1 MPSLEQI
8 AAQYSLSRFPQHPYA
23 RAKYEQGFKD
33 GVNFVLENEDVNDLV
48 IDAYR
53 NEISRLIIQISLPMI
68 GETIELR
75 NPLRTKSNYEE
86 KRPEKIS
93 VTRSLEDKEVEVTST
108 GSILEIIWKRNGKVI
123 YDPQFPADKIIE
135 IKEYLEGLR
144 FLLLTKNLKTQVA
157 DFLAPYL
164 QFLE

>member
-1 MPSLEQI
+1 MPILFNLNENKQRIIYPIDVPSRAAERYDAAHINQLKLSEDGQI
-8 AAQYSLSRFPQHPYA
+8 
-23 RAKYEQGFKD
+23 
-33 GVNFVLENEDVNDLV
+33 
-48 IDAYR
+48 I
-53 NEISRLIIQISLPMI
+53 EI
-68 GETIELR
+68 R
-75 NPLRTKSNYEE
+75 NPLCVKNGYTVKKLSYEE
-86 KRPEKIS
+86 DRPVKVS

-123 YDPQFPADKIIE
+123 YDPQFPADKITE

>member
-1 MPSLEQI
+1 MPILHKPHISKQHTIYPIDVLLRAVERYNATHVNQLK
-8 AAQYSLSRFPQHPYA
+8 LS
-23 RAKYEQGFKD
+23 ED
-33 GVNFVLENEDVNDLV
+33 G
-48 IDAYR
+48 
-53 NEISRLIIQISLPMI
+53 EIH
-68 GETIELR
+68 IELR
-75 NPLRTKSNYEE
+75 NPLCVKNGYTVGRFGYEE
-86 KRPEKIS
+86 DRPVKVS

-108 GSILEIIWKRNGKVI
+108 GSMLEIIWKRNGKVI
-123 YDPQFPADKIIE
+123 YDPQFPADKITE